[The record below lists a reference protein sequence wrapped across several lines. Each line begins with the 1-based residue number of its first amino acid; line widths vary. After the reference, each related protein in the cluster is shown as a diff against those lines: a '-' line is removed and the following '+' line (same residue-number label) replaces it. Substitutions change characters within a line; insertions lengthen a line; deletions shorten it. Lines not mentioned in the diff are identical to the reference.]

1 MMLAQLRS
9 YIRLRKMALK
19 LVSRAHANSVENI
32 AALARARAAD
42 FIWLD
47 GPQLGSVSRLIEAVG
62 ICRAAGVGIILA
74 GRPGES
80 VTAAQAA
87 CQIALACTPDFLLAL
102 PGQGTGMG
110 YALVNQELGR
120 AKRRRQS

>member
-1 MMLAQLRS
+1 
-9 YIRLRKMALK
+9 
-19 LVSRAHANSVENI
+19 VSRASANSVENI
-32 AALARARAAD
+32 ATLARANAAD

-47 GPQLGSVSRLIEAVG
+47 GLQLGSVSRLVEAVG
-62 ICRAAGVGIILA
+62 ICRAAGVGVILG

-87 CQIALACTPDFLLAL
+87 CQVALACSPDFLLAR
-102 PGQGTGMG
+102 PGQGTGVG